1 MARTP
6 WGPRRLVVNG
16 TSIFLGLGRRNRF
29 SLILMTDIV
38 WLRMYVREGE
48 PQYSPGGDFSLL
60 LLLPP
65 LFSLGLFN
73 K

>member
-48 PQYSPGGDFSLL
+48 PQYSPARGRFFSSSSS
-60 LLLPP
+60 
-65 LFSLGLFN
+65 FVFFGFI
-73 K
+73 